1 MKSIPALFAVLTAS
15 TLFGCSTS
23 SHRDFSRSSATEI
36 TVSVRCSEPNMK
48 FSGSIVSDGQT
59 AHLTGTGSGTFN
71 ARGHE
76 FVCSFQKEDT
86 GGQISIS
93 VSEGGKVLGN
103 TSNSERLGGMRS
115 EVLRSRSVN
124 HTLFSTF

>member
-15 TLFGCSTS
+15 TLIGCSTS
-23 SHRDFSRSSATEI
+23 SHRDFRGAPATEI
-36 TVSVRCSEPNMK
+36 TVSVKCSEPHMK
-48 FSGSIVSDGQT
+48 FSGTIVSDGHT
-59 AHLTGTGSGTFN
+59 AHLSGTGSGTFN

-76 FVCSFQKEDT
+76 FVCSFQKANSE
-86 GGQISIS
+86 GQISLS

-103 TSNSERLGGMRS
+103 TSNSERLGGVRS